1 MIGVIPRLRT
11 LHHVVTIAVPAIP
24 IVTLGRA
31 GYFVLCILGRASHR
45 DHVASAD
52 FGAALLGGDLRLA
65 VAGGDHCVAVWS
77 HLTAAA
83 PVLMRGMDGDARRV
97 HLRLCPA
104 VLKNHVGSDTLP

>member
-1 MIGVIPRLRT
+1 MIGVIPRFRT

-24 IVTLGRA
+24 IVTVGRA

-65 VAGGDHCVAVWS
+65 VAGGDHCVAVRS
-77 HLTAAA
+77 HLNAEA
-83 PVLMRGMDGDARRV
+83 PILMGGMDGDVRRV
-97 HLRLCPA
+97 DLRLCLA
-104 VLKNHVGSDTLP
+104 VFKNDVGSDTLP